1 MTTTDLIVLE
11 LKRHFDAPPEQVF
24 DAWLSKSWGEWVG
37 PPAVCRSEVLL
48 MEPRVGGR
56 FRLTMHKTDGSS
68 VTAGGVYREI
78 ARPSRIAMTWKW
90 EHGQDETLLT
100 LTFRAAGGG
109 TDFTLRHEG
118 FTTEGD
124 RDAHNAGWSGSLDKL
139 APWLA
144 GA

>member
-1 MTTTDLIVLE
+1 MTATDLIALE
-11 LKRHFDAPPEQVF
+11 LKRHFDAPPEKVF
-24 DAWLSKSWGEWVG
+24 DAWLSKSWAEWAG
-37 PPAVCRSEVLL
+37 TPIVCRSEVQ
-48 MEPRVGGR
+48 MEARVGGR

-68 VTAGGVYREI
+68 MTAGGVYREI
-78 ARPSRIAMTWKW
+78 VRPSKIAMTWKW

-118 FTTEGD
+118 FSTESD
-124 RDAHNAGWSGSLDKL
+124 RDAHNFGWTSSLDKL
-139 APWLA
+139 APWLM